1 MITDRIKFKPGYAK
15 ADSKSYADAGLVVK
29 DVTPERLWR
38 NLCNISIWP
47 RLYPDMVDIQFLDSA
62 DNDPHL
68 FDKAQFNY
76 QLANGDTVAA
86 QVIEF
91 LPPKADRVGRLA
103 YQGTVSRDGKQVNQ
117 MVEEFMVGVPDTKG
131 ELTIAAAM
139 SALDEAAD
147 ALTDNY
153 GDKLEAAL
161 RAWAEWSVDHK

>member
-15 ADSKSYADAGLVVK
+15 ADSKSYADAGLVVR

-38 NLCNISIWP
+38 NLCNISVWT
-47 RLYPDMVDIQFLDSA
+47 RLYPDMIDIQFEDSA

-76 QLANGDTVAA
+76 ELNNGDKVIA

-91 LPPKADRVGRLA
+91 LPPKDDRVGRVA
-103 YQGTVSRDGKQVNQ
+103 YQGTVMRGGKQVNE
-117 MVEEFMVGVPDTKG
+117 MVEEFMVGVPDSKG

-139 SALDEAAD
+139 SAHEEAAD

-161 RAWAEWSVDHK
+161 KAWAEWSVKHK